1 MARLRALMRFFFALT
16 FLLLSALAQAGY
28 DSHPRAQELLQT
40 LASEHGFTTDELDWV
55 RGELAQAQ
63 QIPKLIEAEQQ
74 AKEKTL
80 SWTAYRRIHVTG
92 ANIENG
98 RAFLRKYSKSLA
110 RAEAQYGVPKEVIAA
125 ILGVET
131 KYGAYAATTRVL
143 DALATQGF
151 DHPTR
156 SDFFFKEL
164 VEFFALCRDRDFDP
178 QRIRGSYAGAMGAA
192 QFMPSN
198 YRRLAVDFNGDGK
211 TDLWNLQDA
220 IGSVARYFTEYD
232 EERRWQPGQ
241 PVMAPATFDGDRDD
255 LEINPR
261 YADSTVEGLAEEGL
275 RGPDGLQNNL
285 PAGALELVADEGS
298 EWWIGLPN
306 FFAVMSYNPRVYYAM
321 SVTQLAQ
328 ELGD

>member
-1 MARLRALMRFFFALT
+1 MRFFLAVT
-16 FLLLSALAQAGY
+16 SLLLSTLAQAGY
-28 DSHPRAQELLQT
+28 DGHPRASELLQQ
-40 LASEHGFTTDELDWV
+40 LAARHGFSAVELDWV
-55 RGELAQAQ
+55 RGELTQAQ
-63 QIPKLIEAEQQ
+63 PIPKLIESEQQ

-80 SWTAYRRIHVTG
+80 SWTDYRRIHVTR
-92 ANIENG
+92 ANIDNG
-98 RAFLRKYSKSLA
+98 QAFMRKYRKSLA
-110 RAEAQYGVPKEVIAA
+110 RAEAQYGVPREVIAA

-131 KYGAYAATTRVL
+131 KYGVYAATTRVL

-156 SDFFFKEL
+156 SDFFFNEL

-178 QRIRGSYAGAMGAA
+178 QLVRGSYAGAMGAA

-198 YRRLAVDFNGDGK
+198 YRRLAVDFNADGK

-220 IGSVARYFTEYD
+220 IGSIARYLTEYD
-232 EERRWQPGQ
+232 PARRWQPGQ
-241 PVMAPATFDGDRDD
+241 PAVAPATFDDDRDD
-255 LEINPR
+255 LEINAR
-261 YADSTVEGLAEEGL
+261 YARSSVAELAEAGL
-275 RGPDGLQNNL
+275 RGPEGLQADL
-285 PAGALELVADEGS
+285 PAGALELITDEGS

-328 ELGD
+328 ALESE